1 MWQESHLLE
10 CRLTRVL
17 ELKINFCLDSTST
30 MLHVFDTIANVMEG
44 DDKFDR

>member
-1 MWQESHLLE
+1 MWVVMVMLGWSSANGA
-10 CRLTRVL
+10 
-17 ELKINFCLDSTST
+17 KDSTTT

>member
-1 MWQESHLLE
+1 MVVVMWVVIVLLGWSS
-10 CRLTRVL
+10 VNGA
-17 ELKINFCLDSTST
+17 KDSTTT